1 MPLFEECQNVQFVF
15 VKDTASVRLIWLSHT
30 LICMQMWRC
39 ECNEC
44 TTYPA
49 WPNRMRLHNGWHSL
63 NNSYFTTFW
72 IHQNLAQKYFSM
84 ICFINK
90 TDLNTWNCAVLRLSV
105 EFFLPR
111 HGVSKAFET
120 LSIFWKLNFQRK
132 FQTKCKIFRI
142 KNYDGVAKKGNSSPQ
157 VSPVF
162 HKRNLVKV
170 SQIPAY

>member
-1 MPLFEECQNVQFVF
+1 M
-15 VKDTASVRLIWLSHT
+15 T
-30 LICMQMWRC
+30 LTKQLL
-39 ECNEC
+39 
-44 TTYPA
+44 
-49 WPNRMRLHNGWHSL
+49 LH
-63 NNSYFTTFW
+63 YF
-72 IHQNLAQKYFSM
+72 
-84 ICFINK
+84 
-90 TDLNTWNCAVLRLSV
+90 LNTSKFGTKIFQYDLLYQQNRFKYIKLCSV
-105 EFFLPR
+105 EAICRVFLPR

-120 LSIFWKLNFQRK
+120 LSIFWKLNFRRK